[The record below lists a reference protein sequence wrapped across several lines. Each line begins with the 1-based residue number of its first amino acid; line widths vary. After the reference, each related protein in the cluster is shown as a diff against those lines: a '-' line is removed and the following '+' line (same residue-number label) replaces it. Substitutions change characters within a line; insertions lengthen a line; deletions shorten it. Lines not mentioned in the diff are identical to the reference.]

1 MVEQIRMVPQEDKM
15 VSMAQEQVVVLVLT
29 ILLLIVPLVE
39 TVVMELLLSDMQYKY
54 FGGY

>member
-1 MVEQIRMVPQEDKM
+1 MVPQEDKM